1 MKETNGEN
9 NIQKPIWIIGI
20 SLIIFLLLLAGSL
33 VILKISRDGLNKVAE
48 KGDII
53 TETNTRKSD
62 NYIVLADGTKLIKN
76 EEVLN
81 AVEEIEGMVVKNF
94 EIEEKDGVS
103 YIKAEIINNSG
114 ESIVDSRISL
124 KIFDANGN
132 QIEDGTSNIPELKPN
147 QSTIITITSYKDN
160 LFLLEGIT
168 NYQDISLNS
177 DVLTTGYG
185 VFPSDIL
192 IGKVT
197 KIEENKYNTSKLLYV
212 ESNVNFNEINYVSIL
227 GNNL

>member
-53 TETNTRKSD
+53 TGTNTSKSD
-62 NYIVLADGTKLIKN
+62 NYIVLADGTKVIKN

-81 AVEEIEGMVVKNF
+81 AVEEIEGMVVKKF

-114 ESIVDSRISL
+114 ESIGDSRISL
-124 KIFDANGN
+124 KIFD
-132 QIEDGTSNIPELKPN
+132 EKTSIGIFIV
-147 QSTIITITSYKDN
+147 SAFSII
-160 LFLLEGIT
+160 LL
-168 NYQDISLNS
+168 
-177 DVLTTGYG
+177 
-185 VFPSDIL
+185 
-192 IGKVT
+192 
-197 KIEENKYNTSKLLYV
+197 
-212 ESNVNFNEINYVSIL
+212 
-227 GNNL
+227 

>member
-1 MKETNGEN
+1 MKEKSEDNKN
-9 NIQKPIWIIGI
+9 SIRKPIWIIGI

-48 KGDII
+48 KGNII
-53 TETNTRKSD
+53 TGANNIKSD
-62 NYIVLADGTKLIKN
+62 NYIVLADGTKVIKN

-114 ESIVDSRISL
+114 ESIGDSRISL

-147 QSTIITITSYKDN
+147 QSTTIAITSYKDCIN
-160 LFLLEGIT
+160 ATKVKVEKLPPFE
-168 NYQDISLNS
+168 IS
-177 DVLTTGYG
+177 
-185 VFPSDIL
+185 
-192 IGKVT
+192 
-197 KIEENKYNTSKLLYV
+197 EEKK
-212 ESNVNFNEINYVSIL
+212 
-227 GNNL
+227 

>member
-53 TETNTRKSD
+53 TGTNTSKSD
-62 NYIVLADGTKLIKN
+62 NYIVLADGTKIIKN
-76 EEVLN
+76 EEILN

-114 ESIVDSRISL
+114 ESIGDSRISL

-147 QSTIITITSYKDN
+147 QSTIITITSYKDCIN
-160 LFLLEGIT
+160 
-168 NYQDISLNS
+168 
-177 DVLTTGYG
+177 
-185 VFPSDIL
+185 
-192 IGKVT
+192 VT
-197 KIEENKYNTSKLLYV
+197 KVKVEKLPPFEISEEKK
-212 ESNVNFNEINYVSIL
+212 
-227 GNNL
+227 

>member
-103 YIKAEIINNSG
+103 Y
-114 ESIVDSRISL
+114 
-124 KIFDANGN
+124 
-132 QIEDGTSNIPELKPN
+132 
-147 QSTIITITSYKDN
+147 
-160 LFLLEGIT
+160 EGA
-168 NYQDISLNS
+168 
-177 DVLTTGYG
+177 G
-185 VFPSDIL
+185 
-192 IGKVT
+192 
-197 KIEENKYNTSKLLYV
+197 
-212 ESNVNFNEINYVSIL
+212 
-227 GNNL
+227 

>member
-53 TETNTRKSD
+53 TGTNTSKSD
-62 NYIVLADGTKLIKN
+62 NYIVLADGTKVIKN

-81 AVEEIEGMVVKNF
+81 AVEEIEGMGVKNI

-114 ESIVDSRISL
+114 ESIGDSRISL
-124 KIFDANGN
+124 KIFDENGK

-147 QSTIITITSYKDN
+147 QSTIITITSYKDCIN
-160 LFLLEGIT
+160 ATKVKVEKLPPFE
-168 NYQDISLNS
+168 IS
-177 DVLTTGYG
+177 
-185 VFPSDIL
+185 
-192 IGKVT
+192 
-197 KIEENKYNTSKLLYV
+197 EEKK
-212 ESNVNFNEINYVSIL
+212 
-227 GNNL
+227 